1 MAEDRIVLPGNEKA
15 RILKWKIAPNAKI
28 GACAILGLYQPVNS
42 TRTLK
47 LKCSKV
53 GTVKELV
60 AKEGD
65 LVKPGYVSRDM
76 IGGGGVRS
84 ISGTCLESGPTLF
97 SSLFRLY
104 VYNNRTHCLSTLLIR
119 TLCTNVHLY
128 CA

>member
-1 MAEDRIVLPGNEKA
+1 MTLPSGGCTRNIMLVLHKKYEPYVARVIMAEDRVVLPGNEKA

-76 IGGGGVRS
+76 IGGGVRS
-84 ISGTCLESGPTLF
+84 ISASE
-97 SSLFRLY
+97 
-104 VYNNRTHCLSTLLIR
+104 
-119 TLCTNVHLY
+119 
-128 CA
+128 